1 MIISFVNQKGGV
13 GKTTTAVNLGSC
25 LIRKNHTVILL
36 DLDPQGSAARWHAVE
51 GNLAFGVIH
60 QPTHLVPSDL
70 EKLSST
76 YDFVIIDSPPTMDG
90 ITWKILAASNMVIIP
105 VSPSSLDLWAC
116 TDTLKMIK
124 EVRQQHPDLTAK
136 FLINRKIPGT
146 RAGREIRQAL
156 ATFKTQIFNTEL
168 CQRVSYVDAL
178 KYGVSVMQYAPGRKA
193 AAEIEQ
199 FCDEL
204 LNNRLETSEPIESA
218 DVTPITS
225 LFQEES
231 DNSLFGDYQA
241 L

>member
-13 GKTTTAVNLGSC
+13 GKTTTAINLGSL
-25 LIRKNHTVILL
+25 LIRKSHTVILL

-51 GNLAFGVIH
+51 GNLAFDVIH
-60 QPTHLVPSDL
+60 QPTHVAPSDL
-70 EKLSST
+70 EKLSAA
-76 YDFVIIDSPPTMDG
+76 YDFVIIDSPPTIDG

-124 EVRQQHPDLTAK
+124 EVQQQHPDLSAR

-156 ATFKTQIFNTEL
+156 TAFKTRIFETEL

-178 KYGVSVMQYAPGRKA
+178 KYGVSVMQYAPSSKA
-193 AAEIEQ
+193 AVEVEQ
-199 FCDEL
+199 FCDEVL
-204 LNNRLETSEPIESA
+204 KGMDSSESIESA

-225 LFQEES
+225 LYREKSE
-231 DNSLFGDYQA
+231 NSLFRDYQA

>member
-13 GKTTTAVNLGSC
+13 GKTTTAVNLGSR
-25 LIRKNHTVILL
+25 LIRKNYTVILL
-36 DLDPQGSAARWHAVE
+36 DLDPQGTAARWHAVE
-51 GNLAFGVIH
+51 GNLAFDVIH

-70 EKLSST
+70 EKLSDV
-76 YDFVIIDSPPTMDG
+76 YDFVIVDSPPIIDG
-90 ITWKILAASNMVIIP
+90 ITWKILAASNMAIIP

-116 TDTLKMIK
+116 TDTLKMVK
-124 EVRQQHPDLTAK
+124 DVQQHSNLEAK

-156 ATFKTQIFNTEL
+156 ATFNTHIFSTEL
-168 CQRVSYVDAL
+168 CQRESYVDAL
-178 KYGVSVMQYAPGRKA
+178 KYGVSVMQYAPGSKA
-193 AAEIEQ
+193 AVEVEL

-204 LNNRLETSEPIESA
+204 LNGIETSESIESA

-231 DNSLFGDYQA
+231 DNSLFCDYQA

>member
-13 GKTTTAVNLGSC
+13 GKTTTAINLGSR
-25 LIRKNHTVILL
+25 LVRKNHTVILL

-51 GNLAFGVIH
+51 GNLAFDVIH
-60 QPTHLVPSDL
+60 QPTHVEPSDL
-70 EKLSST
+70 DKLSAT
-76 YDFVIIDSPPTMDG
+76 YDFVIIDSPPTIDG
-90 ITWKILAASNMVIIP
+90 ITWKILGASNMVIIP

-124 EVRQQHPDLTAK
+124 EVQEKHPDLAAR

-156 ATFKTQIFNTEL
+156 AAFKTQIFNTEL

-178 KYGVSVMQYAPGRKA
+178 KYGVSVMQYDPSSKA
-193 AAEIEQ
+193 AVEVEH
-199 FCDEL
+199 FCDEV
-204 LNNRLETSEPIESA
+204 LNWMASSDSIESA

-225 LFQEES
+225 LYREES
-231 DNSLFGDYQA
+231 DNCLFPDYQA